1 MDPNDVHRITR
12 GQIEHVLWCLR
23 LIDRAREALVE
34 RGSATEEI
42 ITELKKSGDGIYHVV
57 KDLPRIE

>member
-1 MDPNDVHRITR
+1 MDPNDAHQITR

-23 LIDRAREALVE
+23 LIDRAREALVD

-42 ITELKKSGDGIYHVV
+42 ITELKKCSDGIYHVV

>member
-34 RGSATEEI
+34 RGVASEEI
-42 ITELKKSGDGIYHVV
+42 TIELEKCADGIYHVV
-57 KDLPRIE
+57 KDLPRID